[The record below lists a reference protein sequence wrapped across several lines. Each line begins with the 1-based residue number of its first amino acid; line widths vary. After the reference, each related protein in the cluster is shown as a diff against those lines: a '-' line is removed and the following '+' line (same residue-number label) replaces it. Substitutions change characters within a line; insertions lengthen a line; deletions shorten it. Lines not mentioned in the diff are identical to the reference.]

1 MAARRIRC
9 LLLLAL
15 TPASA
20 CIEGKTRASDGSL
33 DGAGDTGTDDV
44 YVPPVGT
51 WITVEPGSFLM
62 GPRKDNPCADE
73 SSRRK
78 VTLTRRYQ
86 ISAKEAT
93 RRQFEQVMGYT
104 PDTLKR
110 DPACPAVVRWYEA
123 AAYCN
128 ALSKKAGLPACYRC
142 SGAVD
147 TLTCALDPGVKKS
160 IYGCPGYRLPTEAEW
175 ERAYRAGT
183 QTDLYNGNLI
193 ETECRNLDPAA
204 NLIAWYC
211 DEIGYTSVHPVGQKE
226 PNSWGLYDMA
236 GNAWEW
242 CADGYEGDLGS
253 TGAVDP
259 WTPGPVGKYFA
270 QRGGS
275 YMSRGCYVRAVARRE
290 GGLSFSYGSA
300 FAAIRCVRSL
310 K

>member
-1 MAARRIRC
+1 MGASLPRC
-9 LLLLAL
+9 LPLLAL
-15 TPASA
+15 AFSA
-20 CIEGKTRASDGSL
+20 CIEGKTRLADGSL
-33 DGAGDTGTDDV
+33 DGAGDSGTDV
-44 YVPPVGT
+44 YVPPVQT
-51 WITVEPGSFLM
+51 WVTVEPGTFLM
-62 GPRKDNPCADE
+62 GPRKDNPCAD
-73 SSRRK
+73 STPRRE

-86 ISAKEAT
+86 IGATEVT

-110 DPACPAVVRWYEA
+110 EPTCPARVRWYEA

-128 ALSKKAGLPACYRC
+128 GLSKKAKLPACYQC
-142 SGAVD
+142 SGAKD
-147 TLTCALDPGVKKS
+147 TLTCMLDPSYSTKKV
-160 IYGCPGYRLPTEAEW
+160 YDCPGYRLPTEAEW

-193 ETECRNLDPAA
+193 ETGCDTLDPAA

-211 DEIGYTSVHPVGQKE
+211 DYLGYTSEHPVGQKV

-242 CADGYEGDLGS
+242 CADGYQADLGAS
-253 TGAVDP
+253 AGVDP
-259 WTPGPVGKYFA
+259 WIPGPVGKYYA

-275 YMSRGCYVRAVARRE
+275 YTSKGCDVRAVARRG

-300 FAAIRCVRSL
+300 YGGIRCARSL